1 MKRTGIISVLL
12 VVILLIST
20 SCTSGISQD
29 EYDRVKNELSTIQS
43 ELASLQS
50 KLTESMALQAQ
61 SEVLNSKLDTLQG
74 EYEVLQT
81 KYEELIAEYDELSGD
96 YDNVQSEF
104 KAMQDEYEELS
115 AKYEELSKQMETVVE
130 EEEVVEI
137 IEEDVEQAV
146 FKLVNQE
153 RRDNGLNELEWSDLL
168 HKWAIANSRNMAT
181 NTSYEYSSYAGW
193 QDIFWAI
200 GYDTADEIA
209 EAALTVWR
217 TSLIYDKNILNLI
230 TNYGTV
236 AVHKSGEIYYI
247 TYIASPL
254 KG

>member
-1 MKRTGIISVLL
+1 MKRTGIIPVLL

-81 KYEELIAEYDELSGD
+81 KYEELIAEYDELSAD

-115 AKYEELSKQMETVVE
+115 AKYEELSKQSETVVE
-130 EEEVVEI
+130 EEVAEL
-137 IEEDVEQAV
+137 IEEDIEQAV
-146 FKLVNQE
+146 FELVNQD
-153 RRDNGLNELEWSDLL
+153 RRDNGLDELIWSNAL
-168 HKWAIANSRNMAT
+168 HKWALTNNRNMAT
-181 NTSYEYSSYAGW
+181 NTRYEYIYYAGW

-209 EAALTVWR
+209 EAALTAWR
-217 TSLIYDKNILNLI
+217 NSLIYDKNILTPI
-230 TNYGTV
+230 TDYGTV
-236 AVHKSGEIYYI
+236 AVYKPGEIYYI
-247 TYIASPL
+247 TYIASPS